1 MKRIEII
8 FSQAL
13 EEDVLAALKK
23 IPEAQFFTLVPGV
36 KGRGYSTPKMGDS
49 VWPEFNEHII
59 IYCPSET
66 GADEI
71 EAAVGRIQKR
81 FPTEGI
87 AFFSMGA

>member
-1 MKRIEII
+1 MNRIEIV

-23 IPEAQFFTLVPGV
+23 IPDALFFTLIPGV
-36 KGRGYSTPKMGDS
+36 KGRGYSTPNMGDS
-49 VWPEFNEHII
+49 VWPEFNELII
-59 IYCPSET
+59 IYCPSDS
-66 GADEI
+66 GAAEI
-71 EAAVGRIQKR
+71 EAAVGRIRKR